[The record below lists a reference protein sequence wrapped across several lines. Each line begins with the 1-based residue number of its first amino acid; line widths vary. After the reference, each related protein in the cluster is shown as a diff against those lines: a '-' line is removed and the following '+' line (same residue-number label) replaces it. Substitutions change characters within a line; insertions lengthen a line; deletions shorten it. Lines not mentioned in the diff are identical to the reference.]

1 MQIPFF
7 EDKANIPKY
16 FLDIRSCRCSLWDI
30 NVFHYLGNIRR
41 IFATILLTSAY
52 ITTRVCSKCASNLQ
66 FMHTKT
72 HLIVNN
78 LMFETDCAFHSKDS
92 LNFGSPWLAK
102 DTRFLLQL
110 SGMYSL
116 LKPSAPHF
124 NNKCKFDFQSFWQID
139 ANRIC
144 IASRFFRSCFSGF
157 ESFKR
162 SGFGDR
168 EKDQIHLV

>member
-7 EDKANIPKY
+7 QEKANIPKY

-52 ITTRVCSKCASNLQ
+52 ITTRICSKCTSNLQ

-92 LNFGSPWLAK
+92 LHIDRSVYTLTIMTLLSEIIWYHSL
-102 DTRFLLQL
+102 TRCNKINNWRLLHERL
-110 SGMYSL
+110 
-116 LKPSAPHF
+116 
-124 NNKCKFDFQSFWQID
+124 I
-139 ANRIC
+139 
-144 IASRFFRSCFSGF
+144 
-157 ESFKR
+157 
-162 SGFGDR
+162 
-168 EKDQIHLV
+168 

>member
-7 EDKANIPKY
+7 EEKANIPKY

-78 LMFETDCAFHSKDS
+78 LMLETDFAFHTKDS
-92 LNFGSPWLAK
+92 LHINITKLDSEIISYDSL
-102 DTRFLLQL
+102 TRSNIMVICKLLQEWLILMKL
-110 SGMYSL
+110 S
-116 LKPSAPHF
+116 
-124 NNKCKFDFQSFWQID
+124 
-139 ANRIC
+139 
-144 IASRFFRSCFSGF
+144 
-157 ESFKR
+157 KR
-162 SGFGDR
+162 NCRWPTFYNF
-168 EKDQIHLV
+168 